1 MSFDRS
7 DAATIGMHQKKER
20 IGTMKWALQV
30 STRSLSWLSAIWFCL
45 CASLVT
51 KHNELITLFIAF
63 VTRLQMSNVGSTVV
77 NCVLNAVCRS
87 YSHLGEALCT
97 TRTSCLVP
105 FDHKLW
111 SWSGPFRS
119 QSIILNPYCNTYK
132 ASFSQEQHL
141 VVGR

>member
-1 MSFDRS
+1 MRMTYRCHLIDLTHPRS
-7 DAATIGMHQKKER
+7 ECN
-20 IGTMKWALQV
+20 WSLQV
-30 STRSLSWLSAIWFCL
+30 STRSLSWLPAIWFCL

-63 VTRLQMSNVGSTVV
+63 VTRLQMSNVGSTV